1 MHEARH
7 VRAGWEVKALL
18 MNVIA
23 EAELTREDGEDD
35 ALKPYNPEGVA
46 APPWVDELD
55 T

>member
-23 EAELTREDGEDD
+23 EAELQRSEAERSDNE
-35 ALKPYNPEGVA
+35 PYNPPDTP
-46 APPWVDELD
+46 APAWVDELD